1 MMKNLFVILAI
12 AIISF
17 QFNIDLAFSEEP
29 KYGGKLCSTACA
41 VSYIK
46 RIKSVYNSENGKVRP
61 TSTSGWW

>member
-1 MMKNLFVILAI
+1 MIKCDNCNNYVPIRICNTKPEAVFY
-12 AIISF
+12 ST
-17 QFNIDLAFSEEP
+17 

-61 TSTSGWW
+61 TSTSG